1 MVHVPIDTGCTHR
14 MPVSILHTHII
25 TAIAMAMAGSSSVVE
40 AVLHVLVVP
49 GLIVA
54 TSAAATAT
62 TTVVVIVPVVGVVQ
76 MVVRRKRHP
85 GPVPGCRPARVRPP

>member
-1 MVHVPIDTGCTHR
+1 MPQTLTHAS
-14 MPVSILHTHII
+14 PFSANLP
-25 TAIAMAMAGSSSVVE
+25 VVE

-54 TSAAATAT
+54 TSAAAA

-76 MVVRRKRHP
+76 MGVVWREWHP
-85 GPVPGCRPARVRPP
+85 GPVPGGRPARVRPP